1 MESESSG
8 VTSYGGESRIL
19 GLGWEASFM
28 LGVITFILGLV
39 IAFYPAQS
47 LIAIAVLLGI
57 VMIISGIYH
66 IARALDGREHE
77 RVWRG
82 IAGVLFLLAGLVL
95 LRHLHLTI
103 ALIGVFVGFT
113 WIVQGVMM
121 LMEAFSGLAGRVR
134 GWTVFFGIISLIAGI
149 VVVTAPIASVGALT
163 IFLGIWFVVM
173 GACEVIGSLITRR
186 DMRRLATAEGV
197 HVPGQRS
204 GAAEAAEAAE
214 AGGQGATAGKG
225 TTGDSRSTGQNLSG

>member
-1 MESESSG
+1 MLS
-8 VTSYGGESRIL
+8 
-19 GLGWEASFM
+19 LGWEASFM
-28 LGVITFILGLV
+28 LGVITLILGLV
-39 IAFYPAQS
+39 IAFYPSQS

-66 IARALDGREHE
+66 IARAIDGREHE

-103 ALIGVFVGFT
+103 ALIGIFVGFT

-121 LMEAFSGLAGRVR
+121 LMEGFGGRTRGVR
-134 GWTVFFGIISLIAGI
+134 GWTVAFGIISLIAGI
-149 VVVTAPIASVGALT
+149 VVVTAPVTSVGVLT
-163 IFLGIWFVVM
+163 ILLGIWFVVM
-173 GACEVIGSLITRR
+173 GACEVIGSLIARR

-197 HVPGQRS
+197 SVPGQR
-204 GAAEAAEAAE
+204 AAEAAEAAE
-214 AGGQGATAGKG
+214 AGGQAATASKG
-225 TTGDSRSTGQNLSG
+225 TTGDSRSTGHNISG

>member
-1 MESESSG
+1 MPW
-8 VTSYGGESRIL
+8 
-19 GLGWEASFM
+19 LGWEASFM
-28 LGVITFILGLV
+28 LGVITLILGLV
-39 IAFYPAQS
+39 IAFYPSQS
-47 LIAIAVLLGI
+47 LIAIAVLVGI

-66 IARALDGREHE
+66 IARAIDAREQE

-103 ALIGVFVGFT
+103 ALIGIFVGFT
-113 WIVQGVMM
+113 WIVQGVMT
-121 LMEAFSGLAGRVR
+121 LMESFSGRTGRAR
-134 GWTVFFGIISLIAGI
+134 GWSVLFGIISLIAGI
-149 VVVTAPIASVGALT
+149 VVVTAPIASVGVLT

-197 HVPGQRS
+197 SVPGQR
-204 GAAEAAEAAE
+204 AAEAAE
-214 AGGQGATAGKG
+214 AGGQAAAASKG
-225 TTGDSRSTGQNLSG
+225 TTGDSRSTGHNISG

>member
-28 LGVITFILGLV
+28 LGVITLILGLV
-39 IAFYPAQS
+39 IAFYPSQS

-66 IARALDGREHE
+66 IARALGAREHE

-95 LRHLHLTI
+95 LRHLHLTV
-103 ALIGVFVGFT
+103 ALIGIFVGFT

-121 LMEAFSGLAGRVR
+121 LMEAFSGLTGRSR
-134 GWTVFFGIISLIAGI
+134 GWSVAFGIISLIAGI
-149 VVVTAPIASVGALT
+149 VVVTAPIASVGVLT

-173 GACEVIGSLITRR
+173 GACEVIGSLITRH
-186 DMRRLATAEGV
+186 DLRRLATTEGV
-197 HVPGQRS
+197 RVPGQR
-204 GAAEAAEAAE
+204 AAAAE
-214 AGGQGATAGKG
+214 AGGQAAPAAKG
-225 TTGDSRSTGQNLSG
+225 TTGDSQSTGHNIPG

>member
-8 VTSYGGESRIL
+8 VTSHGGESRMPW
-19 GLGWEASFM
+19 LGWEASFM
-28 LGVITFILGLV
+28 LGVITLILGLV

-66 IARALDGREHE
+66 IARAIDAREHE

-103 ALIGVFVGFT
+103 ALIGIFVGFT
-113 WIVQGVMM
+113 WIVQGVMT
-121 LMEAFSGLAGRVR
+121 LMESFSGLAGRAR
-134 GWTVFFGIISLIAGI
+134 GWSVLFGIISLIAGI

-197 HVPGQRS
+197 SVPGQRS
-204 GAAEAAEAAE
+204 GAAEAAEA
-214 AGGQGATAGKG
+214 GGQAATASKG
-225 TTGDSRSTGQNLSG
+225 TTGDSRSTGRNISG

>member
-8 VTSYGGESRIL
+8 VTGYGGESRVL
-19 GLGWEASFM
+19 WLGWEASFM
-28 LGVITFILGLV
+28 LGVITLILGLV
-39 IAFYPAQS
+39 IAFYPSQS

-66 IARALDGREHE
+66 IARAIDGREHE

-103 ALIGVFVGFT
+103 ALIGIFVGFT

-121 LMEAFSGLAGRVR
+121 LMETFSGRTGGVR
-134 GWTVFFGIISLIAGI
+134 GWTAAFGIISLIAGI

-186 DMRRLATAEGV
+186 EMRRQATAEGV
-197 HVPGQRS
+197 RVPGQR
-204 GAAEAAEAAE
+204 AAAAE
-214 AGGQGATAGKG
+214 AGGQAATAGKG
-225 TTGDSRSTGQNLSG
+225 TTSDSRSTGQNIS

>member
-1 MESESSG
+1 MPW
-8 VTSYGGESRIL
+8 
-19 GLGWEASFM
+19 LGWEASFM
-28 LGVITFILGLV
+28 LGVITLILGLV

-103 ALIGVFVGFT
+103 ALIGIFVGFT

-121 LMEAFSGLAGRVR
+121 LMEAFSGLARGVR
-134 GWTVFFGIISLIAGI
+134 GWSVFFGIISLIAGI
-149 VVVTAPIASVGALT
+149 VVVTAPIASVGVLT

-186 DMRRLATAEGV
+186 DMRRQATAEGV
-197 HVPGQRS
+197 RVPGQRP
-204 GAAEAAEAAE
+204 AEAE
-214 AGGQGATAGKG
+214 AGGAAAAGGQAATAGKG
-225 TTGDSRSTGQNLSG
+225 TTGDSRPTGRNISG